1 MADAGEAARAAS
13 EIGGSVALKAMAPG
27 LVHKSDAGAV
37 AVGLRPGQVERAAE
51 KMTRA
56 VEKAGF
62 EPDGFHVQA
71 MAPQG
76 VELIVGV
83 VQDPAFGPLIAA
95 GAGGTSTEL
104 LGDVQARLT
113 PLTDLDAHEM
123 LRSLRLFPLLDGYR
137 GAPACDIAALEQL
150 LLRVS
155 ALVEAHPEV
164 VEMDL
169 NPVIVLTEGVLAI
182 DARVRLETPPPPPV
196 RPSVR
201 T

>member
-1 MADAGEAARAAS
+1 
-13 EIGGSVALKAMAPG
+13 
-27 LVHKSDAGAV
+27 
-37 AVGLRPGQVERAAE
+37 
-51 KMTRA
+51 
-56 VEKAGF
+56 
-62 EPDGFHVQA
+62 

-137 GAPACDIAALEQL
+137 GAPACDIAALEEL

-169 NPVIVLTEGVLAI
+169 NPVIVLTDGVLAI
-182 DARVRLETPPPPPV
+182 DARVLLETPPPPPV
-196 RPSVR
+196 RPSVE